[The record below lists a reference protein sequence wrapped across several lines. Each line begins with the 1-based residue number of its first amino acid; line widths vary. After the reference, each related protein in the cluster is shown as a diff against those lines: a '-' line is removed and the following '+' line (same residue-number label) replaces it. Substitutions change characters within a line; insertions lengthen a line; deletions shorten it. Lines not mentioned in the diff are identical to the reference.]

1 MQYIIVENPL
11 KQDIRGNKRMYVQF
25 PFWQQVN
32 ELVAPVWIKYK
43 ASGFEIDDN
52 FVLKTIFMV
61 LCRNDQSL
69 GFKSATSTEQFQ
81 YLFFKVSIVIRIN
94 DRVAKWT

>member
-1 MQYIIVENPL
+1 MFTGNINFTIKISVYAIYYRLENPL

-43 ASGFEIDDN
+43 ASGFEN
-52 FVLKTIFMV
+52 
-61 LCRNDQSL
+61 R
-69 GFKSATSTEQFQ
+69 
-81 YLFFKVSIVIRIN
+81 
-94 DRVAKWT
+94 W